1 MPSEKMDILESK
13 VFEWMIK
20 KKERMDVF
28 LTIQDNLTTC
38 WNIWMF
44 FEKSQ
49 KIWQKKIFAKF
60 FLEIINHFD

>member
-28 LTIQDNLTTC
+28 ITIQDNLTTC
-38 WNIWMF
+38 
-44 FEKSQ
+44 
-49 KIWQKKIFAKF
+49 
-60 FLEIINHFD
+60 

>member
-28 LTIQDNLTTC
+28 ITIQDNLTTC

-49 KIWQKKIFAKF
+49 ENWQLKKYLPIFFWK
-60 FLEIINHFD
+60 